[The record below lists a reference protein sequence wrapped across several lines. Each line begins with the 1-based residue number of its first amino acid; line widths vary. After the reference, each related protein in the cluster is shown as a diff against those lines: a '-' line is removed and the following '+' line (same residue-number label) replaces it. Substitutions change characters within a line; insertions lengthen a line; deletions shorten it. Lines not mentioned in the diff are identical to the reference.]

1 MEKEHTYSWGEGVFT
16 LLSWFKTEKVKNS
29 KVLVVGAGALGNEV
43 VKNLALF
50 GVGNIV
56 VVDFDTIE
64 LSNLTRSVLFRE
76 EDAINESFK
85 AEVVAK
91 RAMEINPQINVM
103 PICGDLS
110 TDVGLGLYKE
120 MDVIIACLDS
130 RYARYLLNAMA
141 FRAGK
146 PWVDGAIENLDGTV
160 RVFKPGVNCYE
171 CGLTAAE
178 FDNIMLKTGCAD
190 VVKTNFSHGR
200 IATTP
205 VSASIIGA
213 VEVQE
218 ALKLIH
224 EDGDDKHLK
233 VSLLGKMFKY
243 EGERAV
249 SKIFKFEAYNSDC
262 PAHEDWTNTT
272 EIADLSAD
280 TKIEDVLTIL
290 KQSLNVEQA
299 EINMRNNK
307 FVEKIIT
314 KTDEKEFSVMLPLS
328 QVEKFIDNHKEL
340 SVLRYKDI
348 LFQKFYENI
357 DDYFPYKEL
366 SLREIGIPYFDIL
379 QVSTEKGIFYV
390 TLAKDKVRFKEILK

>member
-1 MEKEHTYSWGEGVFT
+1 MAKKQSYSWGEGVYT
-16 LLSWFKTEKVKNS
+16 LLSWFKAEKVKNS
-29 KVLVVGAGALGNEV
+29 RVLVAGAGALGNEV

-50 GVGNIV
+50 GVGNIA

-76 EDAINESFK
+76 EDAEKGAFK
-85 AEVVAK
+85 AEIVAQ
-91 RAMEINPQINVM
+91 RAMEINPQIKVL

-110 TDVGLGLYKE
+110 ADVGLGLYKR
-120 MDVIIACLDS
+120 MDVIIGCLDS
-130 RYARYLLNAMA
+130 RYARYLLNTMA
-141 FRAGK
+141 FRANK
-146 PWVDGAIENLDGTV
+146 PWIDGAIENLDGTV

-224 EDGDDKHLK
+224 AGESENPMQ

-243 EGERAV
+243 EGERAF
-249 SKIFKFEAYNSDC
+249 SKIFGFEAFNSDC
-262 PAHEDWTNTT
+262 PAHEDWTNTI
-272 EIADLSAD
+272 EVNELSSD
-280 TKIEDVLTIL
+280 TKITDALDIL
-290 KQSLNVEQA
+290 KQTLKAEQI
-299 EINMRNNK
+299 EINLRNNK
-307 FVEKIIT
+307 FVEKIIAR
-314 KTDEKEFSVMLPLS
+314 TDEREFAVMLPLS
-328 QVEKFIDNHKEL
+328 KIERFIETHNEL
-340 SVLRYKDI
+340 STLRYKDV

-357 DDYFPYKEL
+357 DENFPYKEL
-366 SLREIGIPYFDIL
+366 TLNEIGIPYFDII
-379 QVSTEKGIFYV
+379 QVSAENGVFYV
-390 TLAKDKVRFKEILK
+390 ELTKDKARFDQILK

>member
-1 MEKEHTYSWGEGVFT
+1 MEKQAYSWGEGVYT

-29 KVLVVGAGALGNEV
+29 KVLVAGAGALGNEV

-56 VVDFDTIE
+56 VVDYDTIE
-64 LSNLTRSVLFRE
+64 ISNLTRSVLFRE
-76 EDAINESFK
+76 EDAHNKSFK

-91 RAMEINPQINVM
+91 RAMEINPQIHVM

-141 FRAGK
+141 FRANK

-171 CGLTAAE
+171 CGLTSAE

-205 VSASIIGA
+205 VSASIVGA
-213 VEVQE
+213 IEVQE

-224 EDGDDKHLK
+224 ENQEDKPMN

-243 EGERAV
+243 EGERAF
-249 SKIFKFEAYNSDC
+249 SKIFKFEAYHNDC
-262 PAHEDWTNTT
+262 PAHENWTNTIKIET
-272 EIADLSAD
+272 LSAE
-280 TKIEDVLTIL
+280 T
-290 KQSLNVEQA
+290 NVEDALSIIKESLQA
-299 EINMRNNK
+299 EHIEINLRNNK

-328 QVEKFIDNHKEL
+328 KTEQFIENHKDL
-340 SVLRYKDI
+340 NTLRYKDV

-366 SLREIGIPYFDIL
+366 SLLQIGIPYFDIL
-379 QVSTEKGIFYV
+379 QVSTEQGIFYV
-390 TLAKDKVRFKEILK
+390 ELTKDRVKYEKIIAS